1 MQSDG
6 KRILITQAT
15 GHWIQPNLNC
25 ELILQDK
32 AKSKSVTGSID
43 HQ

>member
-1 MQSDG
+1 MHSDG

-15 GHWIQPNLNC
+15 SHWIQPNINC
-25 ELILQDK
+25 EFTLQDK